1 MRNKVFMLTLILLIL
16 IIQNSFSQNILII
29 ENEIEFNYFISIKNS
44 IEEKKIEEQQKI
56 LSYDDLPG
64 TFWVMD
70 EPVVIDEA
78 NYFFLGYIFLE
89 DNWILEVKV
98 TDRTP
103 LIKYMGNILQL
114 PYRNLY
120 IIPVFRAMKYEIIN
134 GKIIYD
140 NEIFAYLED
149 TNLYIYSI
157 INEEF
162 DEGYK
167 KYRLEASFS
176 IHDFTTE

>member
-1 MRNKVFMLTLILLIL
+1 MRNKVFMLTLILLI
-16 IIQNSFSQNILII
+16 IQNSFSQDILII
-29 ENEIEFNYFISIKNS
+29 KNEIEFNYFISVKNS
-44 IEEKKIEEQQKI
+44 IEENRIEDQQKI

-70 EPVVIDEA
+70 EPVVIDEV
-78 NYFFLGYIFLE
+78 NYFFKGYIFLE

-98 TDRTP
+98 VDRTP

-120 IIPVFRAMKYEIIN
+120 IIPILRAMKYEIIN

-162 DEGYK
+162 DVDYK
-167 KYRLEASFS
+167 KYRLETSFS
-176 IHDFTTE
+176 IYDFTTG